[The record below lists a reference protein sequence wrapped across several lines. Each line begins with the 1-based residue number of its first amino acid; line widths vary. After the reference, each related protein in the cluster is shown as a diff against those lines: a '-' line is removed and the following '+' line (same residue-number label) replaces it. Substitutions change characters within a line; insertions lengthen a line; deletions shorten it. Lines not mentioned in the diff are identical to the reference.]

1 MFKSPNVESA
11 SLLLELYL
19 RRLEDAD
26 GDPSD
31 QPATVTT
38 REAATPRFCA
48 PFVRTNERTNGE
60 RGKYDERR
68 FVTRADEGHR
78 RRSSRALLFVSPSTA
93 NDAPLDEYCDTRVKV
108 FV

>member
-1 MFKSPNVESA
+1 MFKSPDVESA

-38 REAATPRFCA
+38 REAPTPRFA
-48 PFVRTNERTNGE
+48 RRSFERTNERTAREGST
-60 RGKYDERR
+60 
-68 FVTRADEGHR
+68 TRDV
-78 RRSSRALLFVSPSTA
+78 L
-93 NDAPLDEYCDTRVKV
+93 
-108 FV
+108 